1 MPLSHIEHYLV
12 LSDEIDATRDW
23 YRDVL
28 GMQEGWHPDFGF
40 PVYWMYLGGVDVV
53 HIGRSAKHASDN
65 QKAYLGRL
73 AQDAGAGTGAID
85 HIAFRAT
92 GLRETLAHLRRRA
105 IEFSERRANGQALY
119 QLFMVDPNGIK
130 VELNFDA
137 AEAQGME
144 PEITAEKFARK
155 NRERSFRSERAPDHF
170 FRARHALS
178 TDRGAGRGPSARSG
192 RGRGR
197 RRGTRAA

>member
-53 HIGRSAKHASDN
+53 HIGKSAKHAGEN

-85 HIAFRAT
+85 HIAFRAKD
-92 GLRETLAHLRRRA
+92 LRETLAPRPRPRQPSTHR
-105 IEFSERRANGQALY
+105 
-119 QLFMVDPNGIK
+119 P
-130 VELNFDA
+130 
-137 AEAQGME
+137 
-144 PEITAEKFARK
+144 PTAH
-155 NRERSFRSERAPDHF
+155 PLH
-170 FRARHALS
+170 
-178 TDRGAGRGPSARSG
+178 
-192 RGRGR
+192 
-197 RRGTRAA
+197 